1 MTLANGKRRG
11 RSDHAESTDSFGQTL
26 GVVGGIAVQMI
37 RRRMM
42 VLVCYNCCG

>member
-1 MTLANGKRRG
+1 VGVAITLNQQNG
-11 RSDHAESTDSFGQTL
+11 FGQTL
-26 GVVGGIAVQMI
+26 GVVGDIAVQRI